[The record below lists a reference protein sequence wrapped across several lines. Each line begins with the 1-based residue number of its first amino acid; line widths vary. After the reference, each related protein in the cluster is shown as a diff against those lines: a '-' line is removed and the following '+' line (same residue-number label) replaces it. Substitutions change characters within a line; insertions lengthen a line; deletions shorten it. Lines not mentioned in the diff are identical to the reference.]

1 MGISLIK
8 HPFWGT
14 PIYGKPHI
22 LYAYVYIYIYVCVCV
37 DPLWGV
43 ANILSGPAW
52 LSRTTDID
60 DIERSM
66 RCQRMPLQVLGALLL
81 PVAKINRTDSC
92 WPMLTPLPKQEKM
105 IAVNPNL
112 SFSYGKIL
120 LWPNRWR
127 LYKQGQAPH
136 LASSWRRK
144 SSPRWCTPC
153 ETSEKKEEQI
163 QLLSGLAAAF
173 TDIVVEIP
181 GCVGIFYSNH
191 YYGSKSPTYNKTY
204 KVSVQLLTLPNMPY
218 WPCHVQSYLHGP
230 QGLSVTS
237 SLTFGAALP
246 SAPLPLPA
254 FPAAWWNGSNNHR
267 L

>member
-1 MGISLIK
+1 MEN
-8 HPFWGT
+8 PT
-14 PIYGKPHI
+14 YCMHI
-22 LYAYVYIYIYVCVCV
+22 CVYMCVCI

-204 KVSVQLLTLPNMPY
+204 KSQFNSNFAKHAVLTLSCAKLPPWSTRTIRDILLDLRSCIALRPVAVAGVPRGLME
-218 WPCHVQSYLHGP
+218 WVQQS
-230 QGLSVTS
+230 QGLRENPQKT
-237 SLTFGAALP
+237 
-246 SAPLPLPA
+246 A
-254 FPAAWWNGSNNHR
+254 FF
-267 L
+267 